1 MIERWADRNKRATFR
16 PAELR
21 GALAGPHCLREVIEA
36 AKFRREE
43 DIRLVASA
51 IHIRPLLLHRCV
63 ITRLKGRLGEEDLGS
78 SARWHGQEGQQIRP
92 HECHGRRG
100 F

>member
-1 MIERWADRNKRATFR
+1 MTSNAPEDSTCRFVFTFLTFTIKVKFWADMIERWADRNKRATFR

-51 IHIRPLLLHRCV
+51 MNIRPLLV
-63 ITRLKGRLGEEDLGS
+63 
-78 SARWHGQEGQQIRP
+78 A
-92 HECHGRRG
+92 
-100 F
+100 

>member
-1 MIERWADRNKRATFR
+1 MNAPKDSACSFVFTLILTFSIKVKFWVDMIERWADRNKRATFR

-51 IHIRPLLLHRCV
+51 INIRPLLV
-63 ITRLKGRLGEEDLGS
+63 
-78 SARWHGQEGQQIRP
+78 A
-92 HECHGRRG
+92 
-100 F
+100 